1 MRAKVEDARTSLATT
16 FESNIFTTLPLAFLT
31 TIFIAIT
38 AASLQSHLQ
47 VYEAFSLRIAQPSY
61 LELIHDEEFP
71 RVALVTMSDN
81 KFLHCSLQLVRSV
94 RNEGSWRF
102 PIFLMTTDLEDDNA
116 TNPYHQRTLKMLNEL
131 QDDLGVILVPTS
143 GALDNWVGRLS
154 AIKLR
159 KMDIFFNP
167 LFRTYDRIIYMDP
180 DGIVNAP
187 LLPLVLMKLPLD
199 ISIAMRQNDESM
211 GKGRLWSEANGELV
225 LDKVGTTEA
234 KEMLSSYAPDRQ
246 KVGGS
251 CWFIAE
257 MSRMRTVQ
265 NLLQESR
272 MTLCRYRDI
281 FRYNDQTLLN
291 ILFYDEMEIFPWC
304 ASREVTI
311 LDGGSYELREYCQ
324 REMRVQRWLDKGLKF
339 IYRHC
344 SVEEKSN
351 CLDMKGNASAKNFGV
366 TRSNENIDACH

>member
-1 MRAKVEDARTSLATT
+1 MRAKLEDARPSLASA
-16 FESNIFTTLPLAFLT
+16 FKINIFTTLPLLLLGT
-31 TIFIAIT
+31 VFIAIA
-38 AASLQSHLQ
+38 AASFQSHLQ
-47 VYEAFSLRIAQPSY
+47 AYEAFSLRIAQPSY
-61 LELIHDEEFP
+61 LELIHNEEFP
-71 RVALVTMSDN
+71 SVALVTMSDN
-81 KFLHCSLQLVRSV
+81 KFLNCSLQLVRSV

-102 PIFLMTTDLEDDNA
+102 PIFLLTAGLEDGDA
-116 TNPYHQRTLKMLNEL
+116 ADPHHQHTLEMLSEL
-131 QDDLGVILVPTS
+131 QDDFGVILVPTS
-143 GALDNWVGRLS
+143 GALDSWAGRLS
-154 AIKLR
+154 VVKLR

-211 GKGRLWSEANGELV
+211 GKGRLWSEANGELL

-304 ASREVTI
+304 ASREVTV
-311 LDGGSYELREYCQ
+311 LDGGTCKLREYCQ
-324 REMRVQRWLDKGLKF
+324 KEMRVQRLLDQGLKF

-351 CLDMKGNASAKNFGV
+351 CLDMKSNASGKNLGVVRAK
-366 TRSNENIDACH
+366 EKIDSCH